1 MVSFIK
7 SRGVTPKPVHEEA
20 NLESLSDLQRW
31 ERLSSLVEGQME
43 TALHLNASH
52 SGSKSHLCH
61 SGKLLIESALVGE
74 DGAKGVLLLLLLFL
88 IY

>member
-1 MVSFIK
+1 MASFIK
-7 SRGVTPKPVHEEA
+7 SQGVTPKPVNEEA

-31 ERLSSLVEGQME
+31 EWLRSLVEWQME

-74 DGAKGVLLLLLLFL
+74 EKAKGVLLPLLLLL